1 MAGLRRELV
10 RHVHGDLG
18 DDAALVA
25 LERLPGGPDSPHPGT
40 PAPRH
45 PGP

>member
-1 MAGLRRELV
+1 MSGLRRDLV

-25 LERLPGGPDSPHPGT
+25 LERLPEHPGKAEGPGGLPC
-40 PAPRH
+40 PAQ
-45 PGP
+45 